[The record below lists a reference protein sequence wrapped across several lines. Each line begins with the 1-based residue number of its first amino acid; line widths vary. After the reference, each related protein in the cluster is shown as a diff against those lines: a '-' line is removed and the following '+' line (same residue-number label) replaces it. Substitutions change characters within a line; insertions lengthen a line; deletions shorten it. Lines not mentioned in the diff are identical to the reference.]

1 MNYKAPG
8 DPQDVTIT
16 LTVTYGSGAT
26 DSESFVLRVA
36 GVNLPPTAVAG
47 GDQGAEERDMV
58 WLDGSRSSDPDQA
71 ADTLSY
77 EWTQT

>member
-1 MNYKAPG
+1 M
-8 DPQDVTIT
+8 
-16 LTVTYGSGAT
+16 GAT

-47 GDQGAEERDMV
+47 GDQRVEERDVV
-58 WLDGSRSSDPDQA
+58 WLDGSRSRDPDQA

-77 EWTQT
+77 EWTQTQDPRMDLAYSDDDP